1 MAASRYRFSPA
12 SVRPL
17 LVLEA
22 VSEMVTAAD
31 WPYKQVRMTLRDQG
45 AEEEFSF
52 SLFGGAKP
60 STIEEI
66 ARGDLH
72 ISILNPASLLT
83 MAYRGVGVFKEPLP
97 VRAIAVMQSPDRLA
111 FGVAERTGIRT
122 FEELRDKRYPLV
134 VSVRASHDPAVKLL
148 VNQVLS
154 IFGFSL
160 DDIVSWGGKVI
171 YDQSTGGAPSRIGAF
186 EKGEIDAIFDEA
198 ISQWAG
204 RGAAAGMHFLPLTDA
219 QLTQLEADGFRR
231 NVISKARFPQLPAD
245 VPCVDFSGWPIF
257 TSLNAP
263 ENAIRAFCMALE
275 ARKDRITNTDEPLPL
290 ALMVRDGPEGPLDVP
305 LHPVA
310 EQVWR
315 ELGYLS

>member
-1 MAASRYRFSPA
+1 MEASRYRFSPA
-12 SVRPL
+12 SLRPM

-22 VSEMVTAAD
+22 VSEMVTSAD

-45 AEEEFSF
+45 AEEEFAF

-72 ISILNPASLLT
+72 IAMLNPAALLT

-97 VRAIAVMQSPDRLA
+97 VRAIGVIPSPDRLA

-122 FEELRDKRYPLV
+122 FEELRDRRYPLT

-160 DDIVSWGGKVI
+160 DDIASWGGKVI
-171 YDQSTGGAPSRIGAF
+171 YDQALGGGPTRIGAF

-198 ISQWAG
+198 IGGWAG
-204 RGAAAGMHFLPLTDA
+204 RGAAAGMHFLPLSES
-219 QLTQLEADGFRR
+219 QLQQLEADGFRR
-231 NVISKARFPQLPAD
+231 AVISKGRFPQLPAD
-245 VPCVDFSGWPIF
+245 VPAVDFSGWPIY
-257 TSLNAP
+257 TSLHAP
-263 ENAIRAFCMALE
+263 ENAIRAFCLALH
-275 ARKDRITNTDEPLPL
+275 ARRDRITADGEPLPIGR
-290 ALMVRDGPEGPLDVP
+290 MIRDTPEGPLEVP

-310 EQVWR
+310 EQCWR
-315 ELGYLS
+315 ELGYVD